1 MSLNHSQTAF
11 YMAAPGCRT
20 VADPVGTAHT
30 AQTGLTDWFWY
41 PSVQARPDSSH
52 KHKSIVNHSTDAS
65 MLPAARCTLH
75 VAATA
80 SAERNLRC
88 TFQFPATRNG
98 NGKGDT
104 RHRTLGTV
112 SQWTC
117 VADCGMQLSK
127 RKSSP
132 HPREHDALG
141 ALGASCNQCQ
151 NDCGLTGENLWFDP
165 CIFCHL
171 SSRVWSL
178 VESSWSRVG
187 QPSVTPPCTSFWPEH
202 AHPRLS
208 VRHHRH
214 QSVPVFRACSRLQFS
229 ETRTAAAGQGADRE
243 ASMVGI

>member
-1 MSLNHSQTAF
+1 
-11 YMAAPGCRT
+11 
-20 VADPVGTAHT
+20 
-30 AQTGLTDWFWY
+30 
-41 PSVQARPDSSH
+41 
-52 KHKSIVNHSTDAS
+52 

-104 RHRTLGTV
+104 RHWALGTV

-132 HPREHDALG
+132 HPRGHDALG

-171 SSRVWSL
+171 SSRVWCL

-187 QPSVTPPCTSFWPEH
+187 QRDSTPP
-202 AHPRLS
+202 
-208 VRHHRH
+208 
-214 QSVPVFRACSRLQFS
+214 LQFIPGRARPPTS
-229 ETRTAAAGQGADRE
+229 VCPSSSSSVSASFSCLLSSPIQRDTHCSSRRSRRRHGTWRGGAW
-243 ASMVGI
+243 

>member
-1 MSLNHSQTAF
+1 
-11 YMAAPGCRT
+11 
-20 VADPVGTAHT
+20 
-30 AQTGLTDWFWY
+30 
-41 PSVQARPDSSH
+41 
-52 KHKSIVNHSTDAS
+52 

-132 HPREHDALG
+132 HPRGHDALG
-141 ALGASCNQCQ
+141 AGSERAVTSVKMIV
-151 NDCGLTGENLWFDP
+151 DSRVRICGLILAYFVT
-165 CIFCHL
+165 C
-171 SSRVWSL
+171 RVEFG
-178 VESSWSRVG
+178 V
-187 QPSVTPPCTSFWPEH
+187 
-202 AHPRLS
+202 
-208 VRHHRH
+208 
-214 QSVPVFRACSRLQFS
+214 
-229 ETRTAAAGQGADRE
+229 
-243 ASMVGI
+243 